1 MEHCRLNPTFNWRK
15 YLGLPHEF
23 GADPED
29 GVAADCVLMTWNVL
43 DAAGVYRPPL
53 CWEWFTMAKEGKV
66 EELMQVYDSLTYTI
80 DGPEEYAVTLT
91 ENGETGVG
99 LAVVVDGGLLIAH
112 HRKGVRW
119 LPIRLLKKLQYRRF
133 RNDNAAV

>member
-1 MEHCRLNPTFNWRK
+1 
-15 YLGLPHEF
+15 
-23 GADPED
+23 
-29 GVAADCVLMTWNVL
+29 
-43 DAAGVYRPPL
+43 
-53 CWEWFTMAKEGKV
+53 MAKEGKV

-80 DGPEEYAVTLT
+80 DEPEEYAVTLT

-99 LAVVVDGGLLIAH
+99 LAVVVDDGLLVAH